1 MNIFKANLERIT
13 RDIMKLAE
21 FTSTEEPGY
30 TRISF
35 SEEDRRAR
43 EHLAR
48 LMEEEAGLT
57 VGIDAVGNLI
67 GRRQGKKQRPAIII
81 GSHTDTVM
89 GGGRFDGMAG
99 VVAGLEVVRL
109 FAEKEIEILH
119 PIEIVSFLAEE
130 PSPFGIST
138 VGSRGMAGMLSKD
151 LLESL
156 NDSKRMALSAAI
168 EEMGGDPL
176 KITEAKRASR
186 DILAY
191 LELHIEQGPS
201 LFSQDI
207 HIGVVTG
214 IVGIYRGIINV
225 VGKSN
230 HAGTT
235 QMETRKD
242 ALTAASEIVLALER
256 ISRDLDGVVGTIG
269 KIEVF
274 PNSSNVV
281 PGNANMEMELRSLNA
296 SRAADALSLFK
307 TALENIQKQRGIII
321 NFKEWIGS
329 DPVIFKEKIVEF
341 ICTAC
346 DQLEIPYLKMP
357 SGAGHDASHMAK
369 LAPTGMIFIPSRD
382 GMSHCPEEWSEFEHI
397 CMGAELLA
405 RTITLLDREEDI

>member
-1 MNIFKANLERIT
+1 
-13 RDIMKLAE
+13 
-21 FTSTEEPGY
+21 
-30 TRISF
+30 
-35 SEEDRRAR
+35 
-43 EHLAR
+43 
-48 LMEEEAGLT
+48 
-57 VGIDAVGNLI
+57 
-67 GRRQGKKQRPAIII
+67 
-81 GSHTDTVM
+81 
-89 GGGRFDGMAG
+89 
-99 VVAGLEVVRL
+99 
-109 FAEKEIEILH
+109 
-119 PIEIVSFLAEE
+119 
-130 PSPFGIST
+130 
-138 VGSRGMAGMLSKD
+138 MAGMLSKD

-156 NDSKRMALSAAI
+156 NDSKRMTLSAAI
-168 EEMGGDPL
+168 KEMGGDPL

-186 DILAY
+186 DVLAY

-256 ISRDLDGVVGTIG
+256 ICRDLDGVVGTIG

-281 PGNANMEMELRSLNA
+281 PGNANMEMELRSLNV
-296 SRAADALSLFK
+296 SRAADALSLLK

-329 DPVIFKEKIVEF
+329 DPVIFKEKIVKF

-357 SGAGHDASHMAK
+357 SGAGHDANHMAK

-405 RTITLLDREEDI
+405 RAITLLDREEDI

>member
-109 FAEKEIEILH
+109 FAEKEIETLH

-156 NDSKRMALSAAI
+156 NDSKRMTLSAAI
-168 EEMGGDPL
+168 KEMGGDPL

-186 DILAY
+186 DVLAY

-256 ISRDLDGVVGTIG
+256 ICRDLDGVVGTIG

-296 SRAADALSLFK
+296 SRAADALSLLK

-329 DPVIFKEKIVEF
+329 DPVFFKEKIVKF

-357 SGAGHDASHMAK
+357 SGAGHDANHMAK

-405 RTITLLDREEDI
+405 RAITLLDREEDI

>member
-109 FAEKEIEILH
+109 FAEKEIETLH

-156 NDSKRMALSAAI
+156 NDSKRMTLSAAI
-168 EEMGGDPL
+168 KEMGGDPL

-186 DILAY
+186 DVLAY

-256 ISRDLDGVVGTIG
+256 ICRDLDGVVGTIG

-296 SRAADALSLFK
+296 SRAADALSLLK

-329 DPVIFKEKIVEF
+329 DPVIFKEKIVKF

-357 SGAGHDASHMAK
+357 SGAGHDANHMAK

-405 RTITLLDREEDI
+405 RAIMLLDREEDI

>member
-1 MNIFKANLERIT
+1 
-13 RDIMKLAE
+13 
-21 FTSTEEPGY
+21 
-30 TRISF
+30 
-35 SEEDRRAR
+35 
-43 EHLAR
+43 
-48 LMEEEAGLT
+48 
-57 VGIDAVGNLI
+57 
-67 GRRQGKKQRPAIII
+67 
-81 GSHTDTVM
+81 
-89 GGGRFDGMAG
+89 MAG

-109 FAEKEIEILH
+109 FAEKEIETLH

-156 NDSKRMALSAAI
+156 NDSKRMTLSAAI
-168 EEMGGDPL
+168 KEMGGDPL

-186 DILAY
+186 DVLAY

-256 ISRDLDGVVGTIG
+256 ICRDLDGVVGTIG

-296 SRAADALSLFK
+296 SRAADALSLLK

-329 DPVIFKEKIVEF
+329 DPVIFKEKIVKF

-357 SGAGHDASHMAK
+357 SGAGHDANHMAK

-405 RTITLLDREEDI
+405 RAITLLDREEDI

>member
-109 FAEKEIEILH
+109 FAEKEIETLH

-156 NDSKRMALSAAI
+156 NDSKRMTLSAAI
-168 EEMGGDPL
+168 KEMGGDPL

-186 DILAY
+186 DVLAY

-256 ISRDLDGVVGTIG
+256 ICRDLDGVVGTIG

-296 SRAADALSLFK
+296 SRAADALSLLK

-329 DPVIFKEKIVEF
+329 DPVIFKEKIVKF

-357 SGAGHDASHMAK
+357 SGAGHDANHMAK

-405 RTITLLDREEDI
+405 RAITLLDREEDI